1 MLVAV
6 LERAG
11 MRTRRAARLG
21 GDRRAVAAM
30 EFAMVAPIML
40 LLIWAVYDTARALV
54 AWEETYHAAQS
65 VAQAAEKLSVTN
77 QVYSGTNTP
86 ETALTAQQMQDAM
99 TSIYAEM
106 PMIPNSSNPHGS
118 FTGQYGVVLSGIAF
132 RPLCVANATNT
143 CAAQTAQVLWS
154 TYLNEGNAG
163 TMLSPPPNLP
173 DIFFRQ
179 CGTLTSVAHFPN
191 NNNQLLYMIN
201 ANMQAGGVTN
211 INLIPQVVA
220 DVVYVYNPTF
230 PLLSNFSY
238 TFWASATFPAPLGGD
253 DQEIKFNGTAAT
265 APSYVL
271 DCTYGDTSTANK

>member
-1 MLVAV
+1 M
-6 LERAG
+6 
-11 MRTRRAARLG
+11 RLG
-21 GDRRAVAAM
+21 DLRGAGRPAGIADDRQGVAAM

-40 LLIWAVYDTARALV
+40 LLIWGVYDTARALV
-54 AWEETYHAAQS
+54 AWEEVYHAAQA

-77 QVYSGTNTP
+77 QTLPGGNTP

-106 PMIPNSSNPHGS
+106 PMIPNASNPNGS
-118 FTGQYGVVLSGIAF
+118 FLGSYAVILSGVAF
-132 RPLCVANATNT
+132 RPLCPANSTNT
-143 CAAQTAQVLWS
+143 CVTQTPYVLWS

-163 TMLSPPPNLP
+163 QMLNPPPSLP
-173 DIFFRQ
+173 DIYFRQ
-179 CGTLTSVAHFPN
+179 CVAPLASVAHFPN

-201 ANMQAGGVTN
+201 PNLQSGGVSN

-230 PLLSNFSY
+230 PLLRNFSY

-253 DQEIKFNGTAAT
+253 DQEIKFNGSSST

-271 DCTYGDTSTANK
+271 DCQYGDTTTANQ

>member
-1 MLVAV
+1 M
-6 LERAG
+6 
-11 MRTRRAARLG
+11 RLG
-21 GDRRAVAAM
+21 DLRGAGRPAGIADDRQGVAAM

-40 LLIWAVYDTARALV
+40 LLIWGVYDTARALV
-54 AWEETYHAAQS
+54 AWEETYHAAQA

-77 QVYSGTNTP
+77 QTLLGGNTP

-106 PMIPNSSNPHGS
+106 PMLPNASNPNGS
-118 FTGQYGVVLSGIAF
+118 FKGNYGVILSGVVF
-132 RPLCVANATNT
+132 RPVCVANQNNT
-143 CAAQTAQVLWS
+143 CQTQTPYTLWS

-163 TMLSPPPNLP
+163 QMLNPPPSLP

-179 CGTLTSVAHFPN
+179 CGPLASVAHFPN

-201 ANMQAGGVTN
+201 ANLQSGGVTN

-220 DVVYVYNPTF
+220 DVVYVYAPTF
-230 PLLSNFSY
+230 PLLRNFTY

-253 DQEIKFNGTAAT
+253 DQEIKFNGSAAT

-271 DCTYGDTSTANK
+271 DCFGGDTTTTNE